1 MRKPRM
7 TKSEK
12 QFVERIGKFVFA
24 TPRIVNGV
32 RFMDVDTFHLLSKE
46 TQDKFLTLTS
56 TKTR

>member
-7 TKSEK
+7 TKTEK
-12 QFVERIGKFVFA
+12 QFIERIGKFVFE

-32 RFMDVDTFHLLSKE
+32 KFMDVDTFNLLSKE
-46 TQDKFLTLTS
+46 TQDKFLTLTL